1 MIPYVVPHSQLPG
14 QFGATVINVANALQA
29 PIELVGSVALA
40 AASVAVQHN
49 CTMQR
54 KPGLDG
60 PTTLYM
66 LVVCA
71 PGERK
76 SAVQSLLF
84 KEHNDLQRTWQQNAS
99 EEAERFKVEHFLWS
113 EKIQLARDALKRA
126 SRKCSPLNE
135 LEDRLRE
142 LHTAEP
148 NPPKVKKL
156 LYEDTTPEALL
167 WGLHQYGNSAAL
179 VHDEFGQF
187 VNGAM
192 ASKLPL
198 LNSLWSGT
206 ETAVDRKMGESFVLQ
221 DARLSCLFQAQ
232 PAVFDSFIAK
242 QGQQARGNGFLSRT
256 LLGFPLSMQGFRAET
271 YELDCPQL
279 DWFYAR
285 CRALLGRGERR
296 VLKFSPAAQ
305 AHWHDNS
312 AFYEQ
317 QMLPG
322 RAYQDM
328 KDFASKAA
336 ENVARV
342 AAVLHAFETDDS
354 DEIAD
359 STLTAA
365 INLVAWHAYQY
376 QTLVRKSDPVAQ
388 QQSEAEK
395 LYQWIVADLMS
406 KGQEGMPCS
415 YILQYG
421 PNFARKKRKMDELLD
436 FLRQSGKI
444 KFYSYGRRIYKG
456 LPRSFATLAGAY

>member
-256 LLGFPLSMQGFRAET
+256 LLGFPPSLQGWRTET
-271 YELDCPQL
+271 YELACPQL
-279 DWFYAR
+279 DW
-285 CRALLGRGERR
+285 L
-296 VLKFSPAAQ
+296 
-305 AHWHDNS
+305 
-312 AFYEQ
+312 
-317 QMLPG
+317 
-322 RAYQDM
+322 
-328 KDFASKAA
+328 
-336 ENVARV
+336 
-342 AAVLHAFETDDS
+342 
-354 DEIAD
+354 
-359 STLTAA
+359 
-365 INLVAWHAYQY
+365 
-376 QTLVRKSDPVAQ
+376 
-388 QQSEAEK
+388 
-395 LYQWIVADLMS
+395 
-406 KGQEGMPCS
+406 
-415 YILQYG
+415 
-421 PNFARKKRKMDELLD
+421 
-436 FLRQSGKI
+436 
-444 KFYSYGRRIYKG
+444 
-456 LPRSFATLAGAY
+456 